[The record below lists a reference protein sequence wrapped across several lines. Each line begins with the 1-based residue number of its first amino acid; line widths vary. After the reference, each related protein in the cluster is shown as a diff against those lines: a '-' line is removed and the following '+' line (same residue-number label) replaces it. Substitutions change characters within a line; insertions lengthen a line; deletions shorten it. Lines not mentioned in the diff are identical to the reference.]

1 MIWKAQVKAGRSE
14 MLNVLLMLT
23 TLILCWPVVVLGQ
36 TRFLHSHSGT
46 SSTQLAIWAAK
57 DLGLFEKYGLDLDL
71 VFIPGGART
80 MQALL
85 SGSIQSADSD
95 GVGPVNA
102 ILRGGDAVIVAG
114 LINRSLFKFVAQK
127 EITNPAQLRKKR
139 IGVAN
144 FGGSNEFAV
153 LLALKEWNISRDAV
167 TLVAAGGSAVRLAA
181 MENHGLDATVL
192 PYDHALLASRAGM
205 KILAD
210 IPDLVPAFP
219 DKVITVRR
227 SFLEKERVAIKRY
240 LQALSE
246 AIYQV
251 ATNREKA
258 TEILRKRLKLSD
270 PKLAEENYNIY
281 GGNYSYPPRVGK
293 SGLVGVLEQIQAQ
306 SSGSKSDFELKRFL
320 DESIVDELE
329 REAFFKKLPPKDSRK

>member
-1 MIWKAQVKAGRSE
+1 MQGVAAMKKIIWSLA
-14 MLNVLLMLT
+14 
-23 TLILCWPVVVLGQ
+23 ILFLARADAFAQ
-36 TRFLHSHSGT
+36 TRFIHSHSGT

-85 SGSIQSADSD
+85 GGSIQASDSD
-95 GVGPVNA
+95 GVGPINA
-102 ILRGGDAVIVAG
+102 ILRGGDAVIIAG
-114 LINRSLFKFVAQK
+114 LINKTLFKFVAQK
-127 EITNPAQLRKKR
+127 EIASAAQLRKKT

-153 LLALKEWNISRDAV
+153 LMALKAWNIPKEAV

-181 MENHGLDATVL
+181 MEKHGLDATVL
-192 PYDHALLASRAGM
+192 PYDHALIASRAGM
-205 KILAD
+205 KVLAD
-210 IPDLVPAFP
+210 IPELVPDFP

-227 SFLEKERVAIKRY
+227 SYLEKERGTLKKY

-246 AIYQV
+246 GIYQV
-251 ATNREKA
+251 ATNREKG
-258 TEILRKRLKLSD
+258 TTILRKRLKLTD
-270 PKLAEENYNIY
+270 PNLAEENYNIY

-293 SGLVGVLEQIQAQ
+293 TGLVGVLEQIQQQ
-306 SSGSKSDFELKRFL
+306 SNAPKSDFEVRRFL
-320 DESIVDELE
+320 DESIIDDLE
-329 REAFFKKLPPKDSRK
+329 REGFFKRLPTKERPKQ

>member
-1 MIWKAQVKAGRSE
+1 MKKIIWSLAVLFFARSE
-14 MLNVLLMLT
+14 T
-23 TLILCWPVVVLGQ
+23 FAQ
-36 TRFLHSHSGT
+36 TRFIHSHSGT

-85 SGSIQSADSD
+85 GGSIQASDSD
-95 GVGPVNA
+95 GVGPINA
-102 ILRGGDAVIVAG
+102 ILRGGDAVMIAG
-114 LINRSLFKFVAQK
+114 LINKTLFKFVAQK
-127 EITNPAQLRKKR
+127 EITNATQLRKKT

-153 LLALKEWNISRDAV
+153 LMALKAWNIPKEAV

-181 MENHGLDATVL
+181 MEKRGLDATVL
-192 PYDHALLASRAGM
+192 PYDHALIASRAGM
-205 KILAD
+205 RVLAD
-210 IPDLVPAFP
+210 IPELVPDFP

-227 SFLEKERVAIKRY
+227 SYLEKERATLKKY

-246 AIYQV
+246 GIYQV
-251 ATNREKA
+251 ATSREKA
-258 TEILRKRLKLSD
+258 IPILRKRLKLTD
-270 PKLAEENYNIY
+270 PDLAEENYNIY

-293 SGLVGVLEQIQAQ
+293 TGLVGVLEQIQQQ
-306 SSGSKSDFELKRFL
+306 SSAPKIDFEVRRFL
-320 DESIVDELE
+320 DESLIDELE
-329 REAFFKKLPPKDSRK
+329 REGFFKRFPSKERVK

>member
-1 MIWKAQVKAGRSE
+1 MIK
-14 MLNVLLMLT
+14 
-23 TLILCWPVVVLGQ
+23 TLFLATIFFFDCSVNLFAQ
-36 TRFLHSHSGT
+36 TRFIHSHSGT

-57 DLGLFEKYGLDLDL
+57 DLGLFEKYGLDVDL
-71 VFIPGGART
+71 VFISGGART

-85 SGSIQSADSD
+85 GGSVQASDSD

-127 EITNPAQLRKKR
+127 EITNPAQLRNKK

-181 MENHGLDATVL
+181 MENRGLDATVL

-205 KILAD
+205 KVLAD

-227 SFLEKERVAIKRY
+227 SFLERERQTIKRY

-258 TEILRKRLKLSD
+258 TDILRRRLKLSD
-270 PKLAEENYNIY
+270 PNLAEENYKLY

-306 SSGSKSDFELKRFL
+306 SPSSKSDFELKRFL
-320 DESIVDELE
+320 DETIIDELE
-329 REAFFKKLPPKDSRK
+329 REGFFKKLPSKDGRK